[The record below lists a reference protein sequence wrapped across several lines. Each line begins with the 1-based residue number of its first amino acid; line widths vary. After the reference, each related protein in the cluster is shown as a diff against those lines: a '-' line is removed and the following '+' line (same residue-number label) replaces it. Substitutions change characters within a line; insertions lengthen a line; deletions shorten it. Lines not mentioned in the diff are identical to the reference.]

1 MFKSLMSKLRGW
13 MQRMGLTKTINS
25 VSEFREV
32 PNQDEHMA
40 LIEKWKSLYKGY
52 LAGKDWHD
60 VEYTTVNG
68 PKKRRML
75 SLNMPKVLSQEMATL
90 IFNERCEINI
100 DNDELAENIKNVLDG
115 NKFNKHFQDY
125 LEYQFAL
132 GGTVIKP
139 YFENDE
145 IKLSFVTPDCFIPV
159 AWDNKGIY
167 EAIFTN
173 QTRKGKKVYTHLEWH
188 LREGDEYVVKNELYV
203 SENGEELGKRIPL
216 GDLYPDMDEEVRMK
230 NIKRSLFVYFMPNT
244 ANHIDMYSPLG
255 VPIYSHALD
264 TLKSLDVAY
273 DSFEREFRL
282 GKRRIIIPATA
293 VRSVI
298 DEHGVLQR
306 YFDADDEVYQALAT
320 GDMDDSKIQDN
331 TVELR
336 VEEHIAAIN
345 AMLNFLSMQTGFSS
359 GSFAF
364 DGKSMKTA
372 TEVVSE
378 NSKTFRTKQSHETI
392 VEEGLIELVEVIL
405 DLAELYEKFSRPSGE
420 YGVTVTFDDS
430 IAQDRTTDI
439 NEQALLLSMGTT
451 TKKLAI
457 MKIHGVTE
465 KEALEILE
473 EIRKEE
479 LRGSPE
485 YGEIEKEVSLFGEE
499 E

>member
-13 MQRMGLTKTINS
+13 MQRMKLTKTIDS
-25 VSEFREV
+25 ISSLREV
-32 PNQDEHMA
+32 PDNDKHMA
-40 LIEKWKSLYKGY
+40 LIEQWKALYAGY
-52 LAGKDWHD
+52 FSEFHD
-60 VEYTTVNG
+60 IKMQTVNG

-100 DNDELAENIKNVLDG
+100 DNDELAENIEKVLDG

-132 GGTVIKP
+132 GGMVIKP
-139 YFENDE
+139 YFENEE

-244 ANHIDMYSPLG
+244 ANHIDMHSPLG

-264 TLKSLDVAY
+264 TLKSIDVAY

-298 DEHGVLQR
+298 DEHGNLQR
-306 YFDADDEVYQALAT
+306 YFDADDEVYQALST

-331 TVELR
+331 SVELR

-345 AMLNFLSMQTGFSS
+345 AMLNFLSMQCGFSS

-392 VEEGLIELVEVIL
+392 VEEGLIELVEVIT
-405 DLAELYEKFSRPSGE
+405 DLAELYEQFSRPTE
-420 YGVTVTFDDS
+420 DYETTVAFDDS
-430 IAQDRTTDI
+430 IAEDAAGEVKKQSELVI
-439 NEQALLLSMGTT
+439 NRLTSR
-451 TKKLAI
+451 KRAI
-457 MKIHGVTE
+457 MKVHKVSD
-465 KEALEILE
+465 KEALQILE

-485 YGEIEKEVSLFGEE
+485 FGEVEREVSMFGERE
-499 E
+499 

>member
-1 MFKSLMSKLRGW
+1 MFKTIMAKIRGVL
-13 MQRMGLTKTINS
+13 QRMGLTKTINS
-25 VSEFREV
+25 VSDFREV
-32 PNQDEHMA
+32 PNQDEIFK
-40 LIEKWKSLYKGY
+40 LIEQWKALYQGY
-52 LAGKDWHD
+52 YSEFHD
-60 VEYTTVNG
+60 IKVQTING

-75 SLNMPKVLSQEMATL
+75 SLNMPKVISQEMATL

-100 DNDELAENIKNVLDG
+100 DNDELAENIKYVLAG

-132 GGTVIKP
+132 GGMVIKP
-139 YFENDE
+139 YFENGE

-159 AWDNKGIY
+159 AWDNKGIF

-173 QTRKGKKVYTHLEWH
+173 QSRKGKKVFTHLEWH
-188 LREGDEYVVKNELYV
+188 MREGDEYVVKNELYV

-345 AMLNFLSMQTGFSS
+345 AMLNFLSMQCGFSS

-392 VEEGLIELVEVIL
+392 VEAGLIELVEVIT
-405 DLAELYEKFSRPSGE
+405 DLAELYEQFIRPSDDYE
-420 YGVTVTFDDS
+420 TTVAFDDS
-430 IAQDRTTDI
+430 IAEDTAGEIVKQNQLVAGGLTSR
-439 NEQALLLSMGTT
+439 
-451 TKKLAI
+451 KRAI
-457 MKIHGVTE
+457 MKVHKVSD
-465 KEALEILE
+465 KEALVILQEI
-473 EIRKEE
+473 KSEE
-479 LRGSPE
+479 LRSSPE
-485 YGEIEKEVSLFGEE
+485 LEEIEKEVSFFGARE
-499 E
+499 

>member
-1 MFKSLMSKLRGW
+1 MFKSLMSKIGRW
-13 MQRMGLTKTINS
+13 FQRMGITKTINS
-25 VSEFREV
+25 VSDFREV
-32 PNQDEHMA
+32 PNQDEIFK
-40 LIEKWKSLYKGY
+40 LIEQWKALYKGFY
-52 LAGKDWHD
+52 SEWHD
-60 VEYTTVNG
+60 VTYHTVKG
-68 PKKRRML
+68 PKKRRMS
-75 SLNMPKVLSQEMATL
+75 SLNMPKVISQEMATL

-100 DNDELAENIKNVLDG
+100 DNEDLAENIKSVLDG

-132 GGTVIKP
+132 GGMVIKP
-139 YFENDE
+139 YFKDDE

-159 AWDNKGIY
+159 AWDNKGIF

-216 GDLYPDMDEEVRMK
+216 DTLYENMDEEVRMK

-244 ANHIDMYSPLG
+244 ANHIDMHSPLG

-298 DEHGVLQR
+298 DEHGNLQR
-306 YFDADDEVYQALAT
+306 YFDADDEVYQALST

-336 VEEHIAAIN
+336 VDEHIAAIN
-345 AMLNFLSMQTGFSS
+345 ALLNFLSMQTGFSS

-392 VEEGLIELVEVIL
+392 VEEGLIELVEAII
-405 DLAELYEKFSRPSGE
+405 DLAELYELFSRPAE
-420 YGVTVTFDDS
+420 DYETTVAFDDS
-430 IAQDRTTDI
+430 IAEDADGEVDR
-439 NEQALLLSMGTT
+439 Q
-451 TKKLAI
+451 TKLIIGGMTSKKRAI
-457 MKIHGVTE
+457 MKVHKVSE
-465 KEALEILE
+465 KEAEEILR
-473 EIRKEE
+473 EIFAEE
-479 LRGSPE
+479 LRQSPE
-485 YGEIEKEVSLFGEE
+485 YEEVEKEVSLFGVRE
-499 E
+499 

>member
-1 MFKSLMSKLRGW
+1 
-13 MQRMGLTKTINS
+13 MGITKTINS
-25 VSEFREV
+25 VSDFREV
-32 PNQDEHMA
+32 PNNDKFYT
-40 LIEKWKSLYKGY
+40 LIEQWKALYQGY
-52 LAGKDWHD
+52 YSEWHD
-60 VEYTTVNG
+60 VNYQTVNG
-68 PKKRRML
+68 RKKRRMS

-100 DNDELAENIKNVLDG
+100 DDDDLAENIKNVLSE
-115 NKFNKHFQDY
+115 NKFSKHFQDY
-125 LEYQFAL
+125 LEFQFAL
-132 GGTVIKP
+132 GGMVIKP
-139 YFENDE
+139 YFGDDE

-159 AWDNKGIY
+159 SWDNKGIF

-203 SENGEELGKRIPL
+203 SENGEELGKKIPL
-216 GDLYPDMDEEVRMK
+216 STLYPKMDEEARMK

-244 ANHIDMYSPLG
+244 ANHIDMHSPLG

-264 TLKSLDVAY
+264 TLKSIDVAY

-306 YFDADDEVYQALAT
+306 YFDADDEVYQAMAT

-336 VEEHIAAIN
+336 VDEHVAAIN
-345 AMLNFLSMQTGFSS
+345 ALLNFLSMQTGFSS

-392 VEEGLIELVEVIL
+392 VEEGLVELVEVIVQ
-405 DLAELYEKFSRPSGE
+405 LAELYDVFSRPSGKYE
-420 YGVTVTFDDS
+420 VTVAFDDS
-430 IAQDRTTDI
+430 IAEDAAGEI
-439 NEQALLLSMGTT
+439 NKQAQMVASELNS
-451 TKKLAI
+451 KKRAI
-457 MKIHGVTE
+457 MKIHKISEEEAE
-465 KEALEILE
+465 KILQEIFAEA
-473 EIRKEE
+473 R
-479 LRGSPE
+479 RGSPMRE
-485 YGEIEKEVSLFGEE
+485 EIEQEVSLFGERE
-499 E
+499 